1 MSKTKLHSGFVVLI
15 GRTNVGKST
24 LLNNLLGEKVS
35 IISKVP
41 QTTRYSIR
49 GILNDKR
56 GQIVFIDT
64 PGVYITKKKISKF
77 LSKRTFAVKEE
88 ADLVLYMVDLS
99 RAPGEEEREIMR
111 RLLHRI
117 DKPVIMALN
126 KRDLGQFHADE
137 YIELWKEYLQEGD
150 DPLKYFIPISALE
163 KRGLDELLDAIF
175 EFLPESPPLY
185 PEDIISDLP
194 EKLLIA
200 DIIREKI
207 FNLTHEEVPHSVAVK
222 VETIEER
229 KNNLVYIQ
237 ATILVERKS
246 QKAIIIGKRG
256 EFLKGVGTEAREEL
270 ELNFQKKVFLD
281 LWVKVKKDWQND
293 IIVLR
298 DLGYIL

>member
-1 MSKTKLHSGFVVLI
+1 MNKTKQRSGFVVLI
-15 GRTNVGKST
+15 GRANVGKST
-24 LLNNLLGEKVS
+24 LLNNLLSKKVS

-49 GILNDKR
+49 GILNDER
-56 GQIVFIDT
+56 GQIVFVDT

-77 LSKRTFAVKEE
+77 LSKKTFAVKEE
-88 ADLVLYMVDLS
+88 ADLILYMVDLS
-99 RAPGEEEREIMR
+99 RAPGKEEREIMR

-126 KRDLGQFHADE
+126 KRDLGQFYADE
-137 YIELWKEYLQEGD
+137 YIELWKEYLQEND

-163 KRGLDELLDAIF
+163 KRGLGELLDAIF

-185 PEDIISDLP
+185 PEDIVSDLP

-207 FNLTHEEVPHSVAVK
+207 FNLTHEEVPHAVAVK
-222 VETIEER
+222 VETIKER
-229 KNNLVYIQ
+229 KNNLIYIQ

-246 QKAIIIGKRG
+246 QKAIIIGKKG
-256 EFLKGVGTEAREEL
+256 EFLKGVGTEARKEL
-270 ELNFQKKVFLD
+270 ELNYQKKVFLD

>member
-15 GRTNVGKST
+15 GRANVGKST
-24 LLNNLLGEKVS
+24 LLNNLLGKKVS

-49 GILNDKR
+49 GILNDER
-56 GQIVFIDT
+56 GQIVFVDT
-64 PGVYITKKKISKF
+64 PGIYITKKKISKF

-88 ADLVLYMVDLS
+88 ADLILYMVDLS

-117 DKPVIMALN
+117 DRPVIMALN

-150 DPLKYFIPISALE
+150 NPLKYFIPISALE

-194 EKLLIA
+194 EKFLIA

-222 VETIEER
+222 VEDIEER

>member
-1 MSKTKLHSGFVVLI
+1 MSKTKLRSGFVVLL
-15 GRTNVGKST
+15 GRANVGKST
-24 LLNNLLGEKVS
+24 LLNNLLGKKVS

-56 GQIVFIDT
+56 GQIVFVDT
-64 PGVYITKKKISKF
+64 PGIYITKKKISKF
-77 LSKRTFAVKEE
+77 LTKRTFAVKEE
-88 ADLVLYMVDLS
+88 ADLILYMVDLS
-99 RAPGEEEREIMR
+99 RAPGKEEREIMR

-117 DKPVIMALN
+117 DRPVIMTLN

-137 YIELWKEYLQEGD
+137 YIELWKEYLPEGD

-185 PEDIISDLP
+185 PEDMISDLP

-222 VETIEER
+222 VEIIEER

-281 LWVKVKKDWQND
+281 
-293 IIVLR
+293 
-298 DLGYIL
+298 